1 MIRPLFPIFI
11 THSYTYTLTPC
22 FLLSAQVNTLQA
34 LITLLLG
41 MVMGPWPLPVGHFN
55 QYLYLYSLALGGS
68 AKTSKQFVTCVL
80 ELYPRGTNECNV
92 VTLCPASMLLL
103 PCDGRF
109 NRSRMLIYL
118 TINLNS
124 QVIASKTNDTL
135 TLSLSTVWRPIRW
148 SWSVIWI
155 NSYLW
160 SKGNSDYCE

>member
-1 MIRPLFPIFI
+1 
-11 THSYTYTLTPC
+11 
-22 FLLSAQVNTLQA
+22 
-34 LITLLLG
+34 

-92 VTLCPASMLLL
+92 VTLCPAYMLLL

-135 TLSLSTVWRPIRW
+135 TLSLSTV
-148 SWSVIWI
+148 
-155 NSYLW
+155 
-160 SKGNSDYCE
+160 